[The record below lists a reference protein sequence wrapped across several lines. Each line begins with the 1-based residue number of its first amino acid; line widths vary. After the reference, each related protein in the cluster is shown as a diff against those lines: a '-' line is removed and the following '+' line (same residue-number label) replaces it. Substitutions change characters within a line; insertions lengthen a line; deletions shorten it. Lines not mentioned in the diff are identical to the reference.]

1 MPVRVPR
8 ASLAP
13 QLRARGQ
20 AAWEQ
25 EAQED
30 PGLDERAPEA
40 TRDMLAQMQLGWK
53 RGRLD
58 DLDDEQGAAPYGIDW

>member
-1 MPVRVPR
+1 M
-8 ASLAP
+8 AP
-13 QLRARGQ
+13 QLRDRRQ

-30 PGLDERAPEA
+30 PGVDERAPEA
-40 TRDMLAQMQLGWK
+40 TRDMMAQMEQGWK

-58 DLDDEQGAAPYGIDW
+58 DLDDAEGAAPYGIDW

>member
-13 QLRARGQ
+13 QLRNRGQ
-20 AAWEQ
+20 ATWEQ
-25 EAQED
+25 EAPAD
-30 PGLDERAPEA
+30 PGIDERAPEA
-40 TRDMLAQMQLGWK
+40 TRDMLAQMQQGWK

-58 DLDDEQGAAPYGIDW
+58 DVDDADGAAPYGIDW